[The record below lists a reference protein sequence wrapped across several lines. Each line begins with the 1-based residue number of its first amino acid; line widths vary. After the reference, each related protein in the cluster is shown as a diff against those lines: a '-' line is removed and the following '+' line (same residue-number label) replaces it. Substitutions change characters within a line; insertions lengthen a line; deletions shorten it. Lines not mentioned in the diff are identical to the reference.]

1 MDPILKV
8 RRSQS
13 SSNSSDKTRMSARSS
28 GVDARD
34 RELPAVVGLKP
45 AVASLATWTVSSDN
59 YRPLFSRRSILN
71 PAEALAP
78 LREAVGSDVL

>member
-45 AVASLATWTVSSDN
+45 AVPSLATWTVSSDN